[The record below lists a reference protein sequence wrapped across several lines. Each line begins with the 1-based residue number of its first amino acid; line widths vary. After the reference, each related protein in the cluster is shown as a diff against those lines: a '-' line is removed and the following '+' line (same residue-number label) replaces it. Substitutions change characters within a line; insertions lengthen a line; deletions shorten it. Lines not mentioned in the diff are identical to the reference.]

1 MDINTRHKSGRGG
14 VPAVRRMQS
23 LPVGSRN
30 RADDTPL
37 FATVLKNSLWGLAA
51 FAVSGIA
58 LVTLGCLIAYSNP
71 DPDVLI
77 FPLALLALLPSS
89 FIGGLVSAKKT
100 GDAPVACGIACG
112 CICTLVM
119 LMLSLVLHT
128 APSSGYSFWQN
139 TVLHLC
145 AVGFSLLGAL
155 MGNIKLKPRKRKRRF
170 G

>member
-14 VPAVRRMQS
+14 VPAVRRAQS
-23 LPVGSRN
+23 LPIGSRN
-30 RADDTPL
+30 TADDTPL
-37 FATVLKNSLWGLAA
+37 FAAVLKNSLWGLAA

-71 DPDVLI
+71 DPDTLI

-100 GDAPVACGIACG
+100 ADAPVACGVVCG
-112 CICTLVM
+112 CVCM
-119 LMLSLVLHT
+119 LFMMLLSLVLYT
-128 APSSGYSFWQN
+128 APSSGYSFWQGAM
-139 TVLHLC
+139 LHLC

-155 MGNIKLKPRKRKRRF
+155 MGSIKPKAKKRKRRF